1 LRLFFLLIYS
11 LQEGLENDET
21 AALKLHFASTSKISD
36 VQSQIKDAVQSPG
49 TLEQGKLEMLM
60 AKAEHAR
67 LTGPDVSKLREILNR
82 IQATKGLLEQAI
94 VEKKEAQLVQSLQ
107 EGRELKLN
115 PVLLQEGE
123 RALQRIIERKNRRLL
138 SKNEM
143 STPAMQAI
151 AISSANST
159 VSASL
164 QDTAVPSGAGK
175 MSLIQEVSCFT
186 HAFSLMMLKHT
197 NF

>member
-1 LRLFFLLIYS
+1 MYS

-21 AALKLHFASTSKISD
+21 AALKSHFASTSKISD
-36 VQSQIKDAVQSPG
+36 VQSQIKDAVHNHS

-94 VEKKEAQLVQSLQ
+94 VEKKEAQLVQALQ

-151 AISSANST
+151 AIPPATSGESAALHENGG
-159 VSASL
+159 SAAS
-164 QDTAVPSGAGK
+164 GK
-175 MSLIQEVSCFT
+175 MSLIQEVSRF
-186 HAFSLMMLKHT
+186 ALMLSQR
-197 NF
+197 